1 MKCWSAGY
9 LAVIGDVPQIRVD
22 EASAY
27 TKLHILN
34 EKKKKQRITNSQLL
48 IPRVQRSTDGNK
60 I

>member
-22 EASAY
+22 EVSAY

-34 EKKKKQRITNSQLL
+34 EKKNELL
-48 IPRVQRSTDGNK
+48 TVNY
-60 I
+60 